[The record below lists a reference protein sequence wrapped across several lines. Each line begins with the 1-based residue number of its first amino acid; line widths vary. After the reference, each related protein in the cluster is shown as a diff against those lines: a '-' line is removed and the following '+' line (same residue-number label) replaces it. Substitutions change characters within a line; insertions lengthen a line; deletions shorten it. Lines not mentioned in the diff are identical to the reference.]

1 MGKYANCL
9 KSYEV
14 FEQFMRL
21 CLIEDRSL
29 IWPDKEVWTL
39 DNLQKIKTHFVDNPL
54 LGGDFWTKLFDQ
66 FSDLNEGCWRI
77 LGDAFLVY
85 TLPSTYMKPE
95 RKYGYIKKVCDKK
108 QLNLPDFSDERWDV
122 LNQGFTR
129 TSMQY
134 HQKYKQLWV
143 IFLFAIRVKRKK
155 DRNQFLE
162 DHKAVR
168 SELFD
173 ILEGI
178 DSKGDRSYGMLNAI
192 LHLGYPEHYERMI
205 SKTDKEKVVNY
216 YNSRIDA
223 ELRTNGNTDEKILSI
238 RKSFENDE
246 YKQKDFD
253 FYLPSVQENWR
264 EVDGKQANKKPT
276 DIEAEDVVEED
287 PLLDDLV
294 RSLRRHKQLILYGP
308 PGTGKTYYAQKL
320 AKTVIAQDN
329 FEKDFSQLD
338 KEEKEQ
344 LKVGPITDKVKEEES
359 TYNYKSNLK
368 YLRFCTFHPAY
379 GYENFIEGY
388 RPEITEDGRPTFKLK
403 DGIFKNICTDAKDN
417 PDKTFVLIIDEIN
430 RGDIP
435 RIFGELITL
444 IETEK
449 RWKLENINPE
459 TAVILPASSK
469 VFAVPENVLL
479 IGTMNTAD
487 QSIAL
492 LDIALRR
499 RFGFREL
506 MPMTDLLE
514 NQDISGVNLG
524 KWLKELNERILQK
537 AGRNLQIGH
546 SYLMKN
552 GKPIKNEEQLIACVK
567 DEILPLLQEYCY
579 DDYSTLEDILGSKIV
594 NVQKGGFNQQIF
606 SSSGN
611 KLIINSMKELVP
623 GDEDVE

>member
-1 MGKYANCL
+1 MNNCL
-9 KSYEV
+9 
-14 FEQFMRL
+14 L
-21 CLIEDRSL
+21 EDKSL
-29 IWPDKEVWTL
+29 IWSDKEIWTL
-39 DNLQKIKTHFVDNPL
+39 DNLQKIKTNFIDNPL
-54 LGGDFWTKLFDQ
+54 LGGDFWTKLFEQ
-66 FSDLNEGCWRI
+66 FSDLNKGCWRI
-77 LGDAFLVY
+77 LADAFLVY

-95 RKYGYIKKVCDKK
+95 RKYGYIKKVCKKK
-108 QLNLPDFSDERWDV
+108 QLNLPDFADERWDV

-134 HQKYKQLWV
+134 HQKYKQLWI
-143 IFLFAIRVKRKK
+143 IFLFAIRVKEKKNRK
-155 DRNQFLE
+155 QFLE
-162 DHKAVR
+162 EHKAVR

-178 DSKGDRSYGMLNAI
+178 DSKVDRSYGMLNAI
-192 LHLGYPEHYERMI
+192 LHLGYPDYYERMI
-205 SKTDKEKVVNY
+205 SKTDKEKVVKY
-216 YNSRIDA
+216 YSNRIDT
-223 ELRTNGNTDEKILSI
+223 EIIKDGNIDEKILSI
-238 RKSFENDE
+238 RKDFEIDE

-253 FYLPSVQENWR
+253 FYLPSLQENWR
-264 EVDGKQANKKPT
+264 EDETKQVNKKTT
-276 DIEAEDVVEED
+276 DIENEDIVEED

-294 RSLRRHKQLILYGP
+294 KSLRRHKQIILYGP

-329 FEKDFSQLD
+329 FEKDYSQLN
-338 KEEKEQ
+338 KHEEEQ
-344 LKVGPITDKVKEEES
+344 LEIGPITDKVKEEKEND
-359 TYNYKSNLK
+359 YNYESNLK

-379 GYENFIEGY
+379 GYEDFIEGY
-388 RPEITEDGRPTFKLK
+388 RPEITEEGRPTFKLK
-403 DGIFKNICTDAKDN
+403 DGIFKNICVDAKNN

-444 IETEK
+444 IENEK
-449 RWKLENINPE
+449 RWKLDKENPE
-459 TAVILPASSK
+459 TAVILPASGQ

-514 NQDISGVNLG
+514 NQKISGVNLG
-524 KWLKELNERILQK
+524 KWLRELNERILEK
-537 AGRNLQIGH
+537 IGRNLQIGH

-552 GKPIKNEEQLIACVK
+552 GKPIKNEEQLIAGIK

-579 DDYSTLEDILGSKIV
+579 DNYSILEEILGSKLV

-606 SSSGN
+606 SSNGN
-611 KLIINSMKELVP
+611 SLIINAMKELVP
-623 GDEDVE
+623 GDEDIE